1 VTLLN
6 AYALYKYVYLSIYL
20 HESVCRAR
28 GSGSGC
34 ITQLEVMDPCR
45 REAWKAEA
53 RPEKPRAE
61 VGFPT
66 ADQGFSSI
74 RGTLFDFYGI

>member
-1 VTLLN
+1 
-6 AYALYKYVYLSIYL
+6 
-20 HESVCRAR
+20 
-28 GSGSGC
+28 
-34 ITQLEVMDPCR
+34 MDPCR